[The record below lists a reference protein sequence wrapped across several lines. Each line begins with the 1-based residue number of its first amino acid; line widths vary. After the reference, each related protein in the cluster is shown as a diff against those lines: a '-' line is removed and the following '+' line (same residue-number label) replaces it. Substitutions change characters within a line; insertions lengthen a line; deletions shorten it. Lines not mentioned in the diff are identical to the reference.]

1 MDNLQKEF
9 QTIIKNFQ
17 DKAVELARQESEE
30 QINRLQKKVGTLQ
43 YWQDRQSK
51 ILNELKKVYE
61 KFTFD
66 LEEEKKGRE
75 ASFQNETA
83 EANTHIHMS
92 EFFDHNEKMVPV
104 CTSVSDEKVNLNE
117 LNKQELHSIKDRVKH
132 IGYNPEN
139 FSNTDLAHIG
149 RQMSAHY
156 RKTYDGRDPGKKE
169 EKINDKHNSLV
180 CAYAKVDWPYMDKL
194 IKTTLD
200 PLISRVS
207 DQKENL
213 DEKHTATRSPGAET
227 EVPILHSVKDR
238 IKHMNQDLQR
248 FDNKDLCSIG
258 KKMVT
263 YYRKMNKGKDPVKR
277 TEKINDK
284 HNSLVCTYS
293 ENDWEYLD
301 YLIVTTLKIQ

>member
-61 KFTFD
+61 EFTFD

-83 EANTHIHMS
+83 EANTHIH
-92 EFFDHNEKMVPV
+92 EVAV

-227 EVPILHSVKDR
+227 EVPVLHSVKDR